1 MSALHIACIGE
12 AMLELLVSEVP
23 GPARIG
29 VAGDVL
35 NTAIYLRRA
44 LPSPHRVSFVSLVG
58 QDRLSEGMLRF
69 IAGHGVETDL
79 VARDPE
85 RLPGLYAITTDGAG
99 ERSFSYW
106 RKDSA
111 ARLLFQ
117 DGAGVALLETADVIY
132 LSGIT
137 LAILPPE
144 IRARLFDWIDTYRGR
159 GGRVAFDSN
168 YRPILWESAAVARDT
183 MAAAWARC
191 DLALP
196 SVDDEMALFGDL
208 TPHDVLARLEGGG
221 PLTGA
226 LKQGAKGPIP
236 IGSPM
241 SRQAYAPAPAVVDT
255 TAAGD
260 GFNGGYLASRLT
272 GASQA
277 AALQAGHD
285 LACRIIG
292 HPGAIL
298 PPDA

>member
-1 MSALHIACIGE
+1 MPGLHVACIGE

-35 NTAIYLRRA
+35 NTAIYLRRS
-44 LPSPHRVSFVSLVG
+44 LTTPHRVSFVSLVG

-69 IAGHGVETDL
+69 IAVHGVETDL
-79 VARDPE
+79 IARDPG
-85 RLPGLYAITTDGAG
+85 RLPGLYAISTDGAG

-106 RKDSA
+106 RKESA

-117 DGAGVALLETADVIY
+117 DGALFDRLTTADVIY

-137 LAILPPE
+137 LAILPAA
-144 IRARLFDWIDTYRGR
+144 IRQQIFDWIDTYRDR
-159 GGRVAFDSN
+159 GGRFAFDSN
-168 YRPILWESAAVARDT
+168 YRPILWESPSVAREA

-208 TPHDVLARLEGGG
+208 SSEDVLQRLEGSG
-221 PLTGA
+221 PMTGA
-226 LKQGAKGPIP
+226 LKRGSGGPASL
-236 IGSPM
+236 GE
-241 SRQAYAPAPAVVDT
+241 RVLQQRYDPAETVVDT

-260 GFNGGYLASRLT
+260 GFNGGYLAAKLT

-277 AALQAGHD
+277 AALHAGHS

-298 PPDA
+298 PQNP

>member
-1 MSALHIACIGE
+1 MAGLHIACIGE

-44 LPSPHRVSFVSLVG
+44 LPAPHRVSFVSFVG
-58 QDRLSEGMLRF
+58 QDRLSDGMLRF
-69 IAGHGVETDL
+69 IADHGVETDL
-79 VARDPE
+79 IARDPQ
-85 RLPGLYAITTDGAG
+85 RLPGLYAISTDGAG

-117 DGAGVALLETADVIY
+117 DGAVFDQLSGAEVVY

-137 LAILPPE
+137 LAILPTE
-144 IRARLFDWIDTYRGR
+144 IRQQLFDWIDTYRAR
-159 GGRVAFDSN
+159 GGRFAFDTN
-168 YRPILWESAAVARDT
+168 FRPILWDSPAVAREA

-196 SVDDEMALFGDL
+196 SVDDEMALFGDAS
-208 TPHDVLARLEGGG
+208 PAEVLARLEAFGSM
-221 PLTGA
+221 TGA
-226 LKQGAKGPIP
+226 LKQGAKGPAS
-236 IGSPM
+236 IGETVPL
-241 SRQAYAPAPAVVDT
+241 QQYEPAETVVDT

-260 GFNGGYLASRLT
+260 GFNGGYLAARLT

-277 AALQAGHD
+277 TALHAGHS

-298 PPDA
+298 PQDG

>member
-1 MSALHIACIGE
+1 MSGLHIACIGE
-12 AMLELLVSEVP
+12 AMLELLVSDVP

-35 NTAIYLRRA
+35 NTAIYLRRG
-44 LPSPHRVSFVSLVG
+44 LPAPHRVSFVSLVG
-58 QDRLSEGMLRF
+58 QDRLSDGMLRF
-69 IAGHGVETDL
+69 IEEHGVETDL
-79 VARDPE
+79 IARDPQ
-85 RLPGLYAITTDGAG
+85 RLPGLYAISTDGAG

-117 DGAGVALLETADVIY
+117 ESSLFDELTAADVIY

-144 IRARLFDWIDTYRGR
+144 IRQQLFTWIDSYRAR
-159 GGRVAFDSN
+159 GGRFAFDSN
-168 YRPILWESAAVARDT
+168 YRPILWERPSVAREV

-196 SVDDEMALFGDL
+196 SVDDEMALFGDAS
-208 TPHDVLARLEGGG
+208 PAEVLARLGAFGSM
-221 PLTGA
+221 TGA
-226 LKQGAKGPIP
+226 LKQGADGPVS
-236 IGSPM
+236 IGETVPPEH
-241 SRQAYAPAPAVVDT
+241 YEPAVAVVDT

-260 GFNGGYLASRLT
+260 GFNGGYLAARLT

-277 AALQAGHD
+277 TALHAGHS

-298 PPDA
+298 PQER